1 MEALR
6 SNVQLLADI
15 WSRKNLKDQCQP
27 SDLHRQVAVPAAAK
41 PDVAGCRVKHIQV
54 QKMQAAALLASQNS
68 LSQSRVALSHRK
80 ALCSC
85 DAHLRVLK
93 MV

>member
-1 MEALR
+1 MCSYWLTCGHLR
-6 SNVQLLADI
+6 VSRISASQL
-15 WSRKNLKDQCQP
+15 
-27 SDLHRQVAVPAAAK
+27 DLHRQVAVPAAAK

-54 QKMQAAALLASQNS
+54 QKMQAVALLASKNS
-68 LSQSRVALSHRK
+68 LSHSRVALSHRK